1 MGKSTIS
8 EEIKGIRKSE
18 NQTFKGNR
26 KISPN
31 GGGGR
36 GLVAKS
42 RLTLGDPVDS
52 ILPGFSAHGLS

>member
-1 MGKSTIS
+1 MGKSTTS
-8 EEIKGIRKSE
+8 EEIKGIRKLE

-36 GLVAKS
+36 GLVAES
-42 RLTLGDPVDS
+42 RLTLSDPVGS
-52 ILPGFSAHGLS
+52 SLSGFSAHDLS